1 MDPEK
6 IAIVLRQTTYTETEA
21 KEKLEDQD
29 WDTEKVIRVYLCGRP
44 IQQEEANSKPKTSLN
59 QMMYSEIR
67 NYMDSNSKL
76 ASSGGL
82 LNK

>member
-1 MDPEK
+1 MESEK

-21 KEKLEDQD
+21 KERLEEHD
-29 WDTEKVIRVYLCGRP
+29 WDTEKVIRLYLCGEP
-44 IQQEEANSKPKTSLN
+44 LQQEAPKTKLSLN